1 MAKIDILSFR
11 PHNLTLS
18 PVEEMLIQHHGVAF
32 FGVRDVLEILI
43 NGDGVYYLR
52 WTDEVRSLVAV
63 KCHISEG
70 RVSEILKEMIRRDY
84 YDRTIFEKYKVLTNS
99 ETQEWFIGA
108 TKRRKKVVLIKEFL
122 SSSVISKLGENVVFK
137 QEIVNKNEQ
146 RKGKQEIQLNN
157 NTNLNLTTS
166 NKEKKKGQPVPPS
179 ELQKLIDKFKTVFPD
194 RYTDDV
200 VCILA
205 NVDMDLLISKIKESS
220 FLKGNHWRLVSCLKN
235 YDKIINNVYADDKKE
250 RTIYLRNKE
259 PNPAAI
265 KGHNLSDEQLDSLFD
280 DLNEIQI

>member
-122 SSSVISKLGENVVFK
+122 SSSAISKLGENVVFK
-137 QEIVNKNEQ
+137 QEIANKNEQ

-179 ELQKLIDKFKTVFPD
+179 ELQKLIDKFKTAFPD

-200 VCILA
+200 VCILD

-235 YDKIINNVYADDKKE
+235 YDKIIHDVYADDKKE
-250 RTIYLRNKE
+250 RTIYLRNRE

-265 KGHNLSDEQLDSLFD
+265 KGHNLSAEQLDSLLD
-280 DLNEIQI
+280 DLSQIEI

>member
-137 QEIVNKNEQ
+137 QEIACKNEQ

-157 NTNLNLTTS
+157 NTNLNLSTS
-166 NKEKKKGQPVPPS
+166 NKEKKGQPVPLS
-179 ELQKLIDKFKTVFPD
+179 KLQNMINKFKSAFPD

-200 VCILA
+200 VCIYD
-205 NVDMDLLISKIKESS
+205 NIDMDLLISKINESS
-220 FLKGNHWRLVSCLKN
+220 WLKGNHWRLVSCLKN

-265 KGHNLSDEQLDSLFD
+265 KSHNHSKEQLDSLFD

>member
-1 MAKIDILSFR
+1 MAKADILSFR

-146 RKGKQEIQLNN
+146 RKGKQEIQLND

-179 ELQKLIDKFKTVFPD
+179 ELQKLIDKFKTAFPD

-200 VCILA
+200 VCILD

-250 RTIYLRNKE
+250 RTIYLRNNE

>member
-137 QEIVNKNEQ
+137 QEIACKNEQ

-157 NTNLNLTTS
+157 NTNLNLSTS
-166 NKEKKKGQPVPPS
+166 NKEKKGQPVPLS
-179 ELQKLIDKFKTVFPD
+179 KLQNMINKFKSAFPD

-200 VCILA
+200 VCIYD
-205 NVDMDLLISKIKESS
+205 NIDMDLLISKINESS
-220 FLKGNHWRLVSCLKN
+220 WLKGNHWRLVSCLKN

-265 KGHNLSDEQLDSLFD
+265 KSHNHSKEQLDSLLD
-280 DLNEIQI
+280 DLSQIEI

>member
-1 MAKIDILSFR
+1 MAKSNLLAFR
-11 PHNLTLS
+11 PHNLTLT

-52 WTDEVRSLVAV
+52 WTDEVRSLVSV

-84 YDRTIFEKYKVLTNS
+84 YDKAIFEKFGVLTNA

-108 TKRRKKVVLIKEFL
+108 TKRRKKVVLNKDLL
-122 SSSVISKLGENVVFK
+122 SSSVISKLGDNVVFK
-137 QEIVNKNEQ
+137 QEIACKNEQ
-146 RKGKQEIQLNN
+146 RKGKKEIQLNN
-157 NTNLNLTTS
+157 NTNLNLSTS
-166 NKEKKKGQPVPPS
+166 NKQEKKGQPLPLS
-179 ELQKLIDKFKTVFPD
+179 ELQKMIDKFKSAFPD

-200 VCILA
+200 VCIYD
-205 NVDMDLLISKIKESS
+205 NVDMDLLISKINQSS

-235 YDKIINNVYADDKKE
+235 YDKIIHDVYADDKKE
-250 RTIYLRNKE
+250 RVIYLQN
-259 PNPAAI
+259 NPAAI
-265 KGHNLSDEQLDSLFD
+265 KGHNYSQEQLDSLMD
-280 DLNEIQI
+280 DLSQIEI

>member
-146 RKGKQEIQLNN
+146 RKGKQEIQLND

-179 ELQKLIDKFKTVFPD
+179 ELQKLIDKFKSAFPD

-200 VCILA
+200 VCILD
-205 NVDMDLLISKIKESS
+205 NVDIDLLISKIKESS

-250 RTIYLRNKE
+250 RTIYLRNNE

-265 KGHNLSDEQLDSLFD
+265 KGHNLSEEQLDSLFD

>member
-1 MAKIDILSFR
+1 MAKADILSFR

-146 RKGKQEIQLNN
+146 RKGKQEIQLND

-179 ELQKLIDKFKTVFPD
+179 ELQKLIDKFKSAFPD

-200 VCILA
+200 VCILD
-205 NVDMDLLISKIKESS
+205 NVDIDLLISKIKESS

-250 RTIYLRNKE
+250 RTIYLRNNE

>member
-1 MAKIDILSFR
+1 MAKADILSFR

-137 QEIVNKNEQ
+137 QEIACKNEQ

-157 NTNLNLTTS
+157 NTNLNLSTS
-166 NKEKKKGQPVPPS
+166 NKEKKGQPVPLS
-179 ELQKLIDKFKTVFPD
+179 KLQNMINKFKSAFPD

-200 VCILA
+200 VCIYD
-205 NVDMDLLISKIKESS
+205 NIDMDLLISKINESS
-220 FLKGNHWRLVSCLKN
+220 WLKGNHWRLVSCLKN

-265 KGHNLSDEQLDSLFD
+265 KSHNHSKEQLDSLFD

>member
-1 MAKIDILSFR
+1 MAKADILSFR

-146 RKGKQEIQLNN
+146 RKGKQEIQLND

-179 ELQKLIDKFKTVFPD
+179 ELQKLIDKFKTAFPD

-200 VCILA
+200 VCILD

-250 RTIYLRNKE
+250 RTIYLRNNE

-265 KGHNLSDEQLDSLFD
+265 KGHNLSEEQLDSLFD

>member
-1 MAKIDILSFR
+1 MAKADILSFR

-146 RKGKQEIQLNN
+146 RKGKQEIQLND

-179 ELQKLIDKFKTVFPD
+179 ELQKLIDKFKSAFPD

-200 VCILA
+200 VCILD
-205 NVDMDLLISKIKESS
+205 NVDIDLLISKIKESS

-250 RTIYLRNKE
+250 RTIYLRNNE

-265 KGHNLSDEQLDSLFD
+265 KGHNLSEEQLDSLFD

>member
-1 MAKIDILSFR
+1 MAKADILSFR

-84 YDRTIFEKYKVLTNS
+84 YDRTVFEKYKVLTNS

-137 QEIVNKNEQ
+137 QEIANKNEQ
-146 RKGKQEIQLNN
+146 RKGKQENQLKN
-157 NTNLNLTTS
+157 NTNLNLSIS
-166 NKEKKKGQPVPPS
+166 NKEKKGQPVPLS
-179 ELQKLIDKFKTVFPD
+179 ELQNMINKFKSAFPD

-200 VCILA
+200 VCIYD
-205 NVDMDLLISKIKESS
+205 NIDMDLLISKINESS
-220 FLKGNHWRLVSCLKN
+220 WLKGNHWRLVSCLKN

-265 KGHNLSDEQLDSLFD
+265 KGHNHSKEQLDSLFD